1 MRQPSVCEAAGMDAT
16 PASVLLLAATGVHL
30 GFQLVVTLL
39 VYPGFAEVADEHWAS
54 HHDRHSRRIT
64 PLVVIVYG
72 LLVVACALALVT
84 GPTALQT
91 ASVASCGVAAV
102 ATAAVAAPA
111 HSRLAAGRDP
121 ALLRRLLYADRVRLL
136 AAAVAA
142 VLSGISSYLQVTVS
156 SGL

>member
-1 MRQPSVCEAAGMDAT
+1 MDAT

-39 VYPGFAEVADEHWAS
+39 VYPGFAEVADEHWAH

-72 LLVVACALALVT
+72 LLVLACALALWT
-84 GPTALQT
+84 GPTALET
-91 ASVASCGVAAV
+91 ASAVGCGVAAV

-111 HSRLAAGRDP
+111 HGRLAGGRNP
-121 ALLRRLLYADRVRLL
+121 AVLRRLLYADRVRLL
-136 AAAVAA
+136 AAVVAA
-142 VLSGISSYLQVTVS
+142 ALAGISLYLQVTVS